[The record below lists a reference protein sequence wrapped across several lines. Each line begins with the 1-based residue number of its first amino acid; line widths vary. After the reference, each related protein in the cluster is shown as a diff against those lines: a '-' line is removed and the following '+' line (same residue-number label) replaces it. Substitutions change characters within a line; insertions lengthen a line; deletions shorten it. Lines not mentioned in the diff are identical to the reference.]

1 MSIRTRDRG
10 GWKRAGDCRW
20 KCFTKLACLTLS
32 VWLLPSAE
40 AADDVR
46 LQIQHP
52 LPGAVMPANMP
63 APVVLWRT
71 NVPGV
76 SKWSVRFKAGPKDWV
91 FDGVQPMWHP
101 PESEWQQVRQAAGG
115 EPVEM
120 TISGTENGEASAIKA
135 RGAVRFA
142 LAKEAVTTPLFYREV
157 NLPFAEAVKDPS
169 RIRWRFGSME
179 SGQIAPIVLEK
190 LPVCGNCHSFDRKG
204 EHLAMDVDYANSK
217 GSYVI
222 TQTRPEMRLATSDI
236 ITWDDY
242 RREDGQ
248 PTLGLLSQISPD
260 GRYVLST
267 VKDMSIFMA
276 MPELAF
282 SQLFF
287 PFKGIVGVY
296 DRETKQFSSLPGAD
310 DPAFVQSNPTW
321 STDGQWVVFARTRA
335 IQGQKTRDPGRI
347 LLTGAAGEEFLREM
361 KNYRYELYRVP
372 FNAGKG
378 GTAQPLRGASDNG
391 RSNYFPKY
399 SPDGR
404 WIIFCQASNYMLLQR
419 DSELFIIPAEGGEAR
434 RLACNLGLMNSWHS
448 WSPDGRWL
456 VFSSKAHSIYTQ
468 LYLARINDQGEASPP
483 VWLEHMVG
491 QERAANIPEFVSLPA
506 SGISKIHEQFL
517 DDFSFVRAG
526 DEFYRAGELD
536 HAIEKY
542 RLALSINPDN
552 ATAQKLMGSLLYRT
566 GQREEAIEHMR
577 AATRLKPEDL
587 VAWFNLGLACS
598 AQGDRAGAITN
609 LEQAV
614 RRFATQGDRTYG
626 SPEQK
631 PAFPESLHF
640 QLASIYEQSG
650 DLTEAEAHYR
660 EAIRLA
666 SDYLQPRH
674 FLGRLLLRSG
684 RLAEA
689 EACFVKVN
697 QMAPRLADGYN
708 CLGLTQQQLNRGA
721 EALASFQK
729 AAECDPKDWQIR
741 LNLALACL
749 AANHHDRGIAEL
761 REVLRLEPSCQPA
774 QAALREAESI
784 PSQESPAQ

>member
-1 MSIRTRDRG
+1 MPMMNRG
-10 GWKRAGDCRW
+10 WGGGHRAGDHRW
-20 KCFTKLACLTLS
+20 ESCATRASLMLS
-32 VWLLPSAE
+32 VWLLASAE
-40 AADDVR
+40 ASDAAR
-46 LQIQHP
+46 LEIQHP

-63 APVVLWRT
+63 APVVLWST

-76 SKWSVRFKAGPKDWV
+76 SKWSVRFKAGSKNWV
-91 FDGVQPMWHP
+91 FADVQPRWHP
-101 PESEWQQVRQAAGG
+101 PESEWGQVRQAAGG
-115 EPVEM
+115 EPCELEITGVE
-120 TISGTENGEASAIKA
+120 TGEAGGIKA

-142 LAKEAVTTPLFYREV
+142 LAKENLTTPLFYREV

-169 RIRWRFGSME
+169 KIRWRFGSME
-179 SGQIAPIVLEK
+179 SGRIAPIVLEK

-222 TQTRPEMRLATSDI
+222 TQTRPEMRLATSEI
-236 ITWDDY
+236 IAWDDY

-267 VKDMSIFMA
+267 VKDMSVFMA

-296 DRETKQFSSLPGAD
+296 DRESKQFSSLPGAD

-321 STDGQWVVFARTRA
+321 SPNGQWVVFARTRA

-361 KNYRYELYRVP
+361 KNYRYDLYRVR
-372 FNAGKG
+372 FNGGKG
-378 GTAQPLRGASDNG
+378 GTAEPLRGASANG

-399 SPDGR
+399 SPDSR

-448 WSPDGRWL
+448 WSPDGRWI

-468 LYLARINDQGEASPP
+468 LYLARIDDQGEASAP

-491 QERAANIPEFVSLPA
+491 QGRAANIPEFVSLPA

-517 DDFSFVRAG
+517 DDSSFVRAG

-552 ATAQKLMGSLLYRT
+552 PTAQKLIGSLLYRI
-566 GQREEAIEHMR
+566 GHREEAIEHMQ
-577 AATRLKPEDL
+577 AAVRLKPEDL
-587 VAWFNLGLACS
+587 VAWFNLGLARA

-609 LEQAV
+609 LEEAV
-614 RRFATQGDRTYG
+614 RRLATQGDRTYG
-626 SPEQK
+626 SPDQK
-631 PAFPESLHF
+631 PAFPESLNF

-650 DLTEAEAHYR
+650 DLAEAEAHYR
-660 EAIRLA
+660 ESIHLA
-666 SDYLQPRH
+666 ADYLQPRH

-684 RLAEA
+684 RFAEA

-708 CLGLTQQQLNRGA
+708 CLGLTQQQLNRGT

-729 AAECDPKDWQIR
+729 AVECDPKDWQIR

-749 AANHHDRGIAEL
+749 AADRRDQGIAEL
-761 REVLRLEPSCQPA
+761 KEVLRLEPSCPSA
-774 QAALREAESI
+774 QAALREAEAI
-784 PSQESPAQ
+784 GPQEPTAH